1 MTWSTSRSA
10 CAIALAAMLTG
21 AGSVAGAVGK
31 TDAVWVVDPDE
42 AGPNLPPVGRSLFD
56 FLVTRQV
63 DGRTVYDVPYPFTE
77 LQRVI
82 AARLGRTPE
91 TAFKRTLIPIGRSL
105 QRFAAEPDFFAAPRV
120 IVAVDRDAAD
130 GTDNAPLLRDR
141 LFLGFQPR
149 SQTIEVISY
158 NEAAGR
164 FEFQL
169 VHDYGPD
176 RTPQVLYAERRICTQ
191 CHQNQAPIFSRPLWN
206 ETTASPL
213 VTARLRAERPVFNGI
228 PAETGVD
235 PSDAIDSATDRA
247 NELSLFQKIWR
258 DGCGGDSDGINCR
271 AAAFLA
277 ALQYGLAG
285 NRLGDGRAAQFR
297 DRFAEVVMANRNR
310 IWPGGLALPN
320 PDIPDRDPLADLPT
334 GFTAFA
340 DLVEPDGVFDPSTRR
355 APLIIWPATDET
367 EDDIDS
373 IVVGL
378 SRFLSAGDM
387 RRLDDDLRR
396 LTRDDAGRTVIEAAC
411 RVRVAG
417 NAELRIR
424 CHGDGKDLRQVAM
437 TGHVTATGA
446 GTMRRLALSDRDQL
460 VNLDVAHAAPEIDGK
475 TWRLSLTLIERG
487 AGLGARLSDGTA
499 VSAVTLTAPR
509 GDASSSAFDARLS
522 VALTDDFAAI
532 VAAVK
537 RLRDDA
543 LAGRDDAL
551 AAKPFRRA
559 RLMAA
564 LYDALGLP
572 DETQC
577 CVESAML
584 PPAVTE

>member
-10 CAIALAAMLTG
+10 RAIALAATLTG
-21 AGSVAGAVGK
+21 AASVNGAMGK
-31 TDAVWVVDPDE
+31 ADAVWVVDPDE
-42 AGPNLPPVGRSLFD
+42 AGPNMPPVGRSLFD

-82 AARLGRTPE
+82 AARMGRTPE

-120 IVAVDRDAAD
+120 IVAVDQDAAN

-149 SQTIEVISY
+149 SRTIEVISY

-213 VTARLRAERPVFNGI
+213 VAARLRVERPKFDGV
-228 PAETGVD
+228 PTETGVD

-258 DGCGGDSDGINCR
+258 DGCGDDSDGINCR
-271 AAAFLA
+271 AAGFLA

-285 NRLGDGRAAQFR
+285 NRLGDGPAARFR
-297 DRFAEVVMANRNR
+297 DRFVEVVAANRTR
-310 IWPGGLALPN
+310 IWPGGLALPS
-320 PDIPDRDPLADLPT
+320 PDIPDRDPLAELPP

-355 APLIIWPATDET
+355 APLTVWPATDRT
-367 EDDIDS
+367 DDDIDG
-373 IVVGL
+373 IIVGL
-378 SRFLSAGDM
+378 SRFLSAV
-387 RRLDDDLRR
+387 DLRR
-396 LTRDDAGRTVIEAAC
+396 LNTDLRRVARDAGRTVLETAC

-417 NAELRIR
+417 EAELRIR
-424 CHGDGKDLRQVAM
+424 CQGGGQDRNQVTM
-437 TGHVTATGA
+437 TGHVTAAGT
-446 GTMRRLALSDRDQL
+446 GTMRRLAISGRDQL
-460 VNLDVAHAAPEIDGK
+460 VNLDVAGATRKVNGE
-475 TWRLSLTLIERG
+475 TWRLSLALVERG

-499 VSAVTLTAPR
+499 ISKVTLTAPR
-509 GDASSSAFDARLS
+509 STATANQFEARLS
-522 VALTDDFAAI
+522 VELTDDFAVI
-532 VAAVK
+532 VAAVG
-537 RLRDDA
+537 RMRDDT

-572 DETQC
+572 DEPRC
-577 CVESAML
+577 CIESAML
-584 PPAVTE
+584 PPAETE

>member
-1 MTWSTSRSA
+1 MTWSIASST
-10 CAIALAAMLTG
+10 CAIAFAAMLTG
-21 AGSVAGAVGK
+21 AAPAAAVGE

-42 AGPNLPPVGRSLFD
+42 AGPNAPPVGRSLFD

-105 QRFAAEPDFFAAPRV
+105 QRFAAEPDFFAAPRI
-120 IVAVDRDAAD
+120 IVAVDQDAAN

-141 LFLGFQPR
+141 LFIGFQPR

-213 VTARLRAERPVFNGI
+213 VAARLRAERPSFDGVPTKAGI
-228 PAETGVD
+228 D
-235 PSDAIDSATDRA
+235 PSDAIDNATDRA
-247 NELSLFQKIWR
+247 NELSLFQKVWR
-258 DGCGGDSDGINCR
+258 DGCGDDTNGINCR
-271 AAAFLA
+271 AAGFLA
-277 ALQYGLAG
+277 AVQYGLAG
-285 NRLGDGRAAQFR
+285 NRLADGPAAQFR
-297 DRFAEVVMANRNR
+297 DRFAEVVAVNQSR

-320 PDIPDRDPLADLPT
+320 PDIPDRDPLAGLPD

-355 APLIIWPATDET
+355 APLVIWPAAHGADDE
-367 EDDIDS
+367 IDA
-373 IVVGL
+373 VVAGL
-378 SRFLSAGDM
+378 SRFLSAGDL
-387 RRLDDDLRR
+387 RRLDADLRR
-396 LTRDDAGRTVIEAAC
+396 LAQYASRTVTETVC
-411 RVRVAG
+411 RVRIAG
-417 NAELRIR
+417 DAELRIR
-424 CHGDGKDLRQVAM
+424 CRDGGETLNRITMA
-437 TGHVTATGA
+437 GHVTATGT
-446 GTMRRLALSDRDQL
+446 GTMRRLAFSERDQL
-460 VNLDVAHAAPEIDGK
+460 VNLDVTAATREIDDE
-475 TWRLSLTLIERG
+475 TWRLSLTLVERG

-499 VSAVTLTAPR
+499 VSAAILTAPR
-509 GDASSSAFDARLS
+509 GAADKSEFEARLS
-522 VALTDDFAAI
+522 VELTDDFAVV
-532 VAAVK
+532 VAAVG
-537 RLRDDA
+537 RMRDDA

-572 DETQC
+572 DKSRC
-577 CVESAML
+577 CIESAAL
-584 PPAVTE
+584 PPVETE

>member
-10 CAIALAAMLTG
+10 RAIALAAMLTC
-21 AGSVAGAVGK
+21 AASVTAAVGRA
-31 TDAVWVVDPDE
+31 DAVWVVDPDE
-42 AGPNLPPVGRSLFD
+42 AGPNVPPVGRSLFD

-120 IVAVDRDAAD
+120 IVAVDQDAAN

-191 CHQNQAPIFSRPLWN
+191 CHQNHAPIFSRPLWN

-213 VTARLRAERPVFNGI
+213 VTARLRAERPEFDGV
-228 PAETGVD
+228 PAEAGVD

-258 DGCGGDSDGINCR
+258 EGCGDDVDGINCR
-271 AAAFLA
+271 AAGFLA

-285 NRLGDGRAAQFR
+285 NRLGDGSTARFR
-297 DRFAEVVMANRNR
+297 GRFAEVVTANLNR
-310 IWPGGLALPN
+310 IWPGGLALSN
-320 PDIPDRDPLADLPT
+320 PDIPDRDPLADLPP
-334 GFTAFA
+334 GFSAFA

-355 APLIIWPATDET
+355 APAVIWPATDRANDE
-367 EDDIDS
+367 IDA

-378 SRFLSAGDM
+378 SRFLSAGDL
-387 RRLDDDLRR
+387 RRLDADLRR
-396 LTRDDAGRTVIEAAC
+396 LARDASRTLLEAAC
-411 RVRVAG
+411 HVRVAG
-417 NAELRIR
+417 EAELRIR
-424 CHGDGKDLRQVAM
+424 CQGGGEGSNQVTIA
-437 TGHVTATGA
+437 GHVTAA
-446 GTMRRLALSDRDQL
+446 GTGTIRQLAISGRDQL
-460 VNLDVAHAAPEIDGK
+460 VNLDVADTMRQIDGA
-475 TWRLSLTLIERG
+475 TWRLSLTLVERG

-499 VSAVTLTAPR
+499 ISKATLTAPR
-509 GDASSSAFDARLS
+509 NSAADSEFEARLS
-522 VALTDDFAAI
+522 VELTDDFAVV
-532 VAAVK
+532 VAAVE
-537 RLRDDA
+537 RMRDDA
-543 LAGRDDAL
+543 LAGRDDAF
-551 AAKPFRRA
+551 AAKAFRRA

-564 LYDALGLP
+564 LYGALGLP
-572 DETQC
+572 DEPRC
-577 CVESAML
+577 CIESALL
-584 PPAVTE
+584 PPVETE